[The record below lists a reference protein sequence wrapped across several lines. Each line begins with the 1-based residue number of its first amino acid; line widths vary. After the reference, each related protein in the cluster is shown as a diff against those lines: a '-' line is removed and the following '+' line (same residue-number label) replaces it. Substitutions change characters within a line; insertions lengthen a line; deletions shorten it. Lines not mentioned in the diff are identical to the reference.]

1 MKIKSILLTSIAIT
15 GILSSVKAQLY
26 NNGGTITIQNNA
38 YVVVTGEVI
47 NTAGTISNNGK
58 LEVKGNFT
66 NTGVYNSAA
75 AEDSL
80 LLTGTGTALINAG
93 GATINYLTVNKTS
106 SADIVKLGANIN
118 VAKRLDFLSGT
129 FTTDPLLNP
138 AFAVISPITAVYNFA
153 PGAEIVG
160 SVKRTGWA
168 NGAANVFNQTNM
180 LVTTN
185 AGTSPT
191 DITVTMLPQTGGGNP
206 TQNEREVTRSFKFA
220 QNGGSAFTADIR
232 YPYLTSELNTNTEAN
247 LVPWKLV
254 ATEWNGLTTG
264 ATRDLVNK
272 YVNYNSIPAA
282 DLALEWKLADPK
294 YTFNVTANLRG
305 SWNGSTAMNT
315 TLNTTGQIPLAHPY
329 NVTPFSYA
337 GTEAVAAIPNAN
349 VVDWVLVEHRKP
361 ITGLPA
367 DALSSTIT
375 GRKAAFLLNNGTVVE
390 LDGVTPVVFDIA
402 KQGAAFITVRHRN
415 HLGVLSNSIASNAV
429 GTFTNDYT
437 VLANSYLASGASSD
451 PVVLLAGAGGK
462 YGMWAG
468 DANKNGVVNSTDLNA
483 IKISIAALASGYLF
497 SDVNLSNSINTTDL
511 NLTKLTIGVL
521 GTGSNPERS
530 TNQTTIPIKV
540 TKTNL
545 PDPIF
550 E

>member
-1 MKIKSILLTSIAIT
+1 MKIKSFLLTTIA
-15 GILSSVKAQLY
+15 LSGMLTSLKAQLY

-38 YVVVTGEVI
+38 YVTVSGELI
-47 NTAGTISNNGK
+47 NTTGTISNNGK

-66 NTGVYNSAA
+66 NSGVYNSVG

-80 LLTGTGTALINAG
+80 LLTGTGPVVLNAG
-93 GATINYLTVNKTS
+93 AATINFLTINKTTN
-106 SADIVKLGANIN
+106 ADIVKLGGNILVN
-118 VAKRLDFLSGT
+118 KKLDFLSGL

-138 AFAVISPITAVYNFA
+138 SFAVVSPITAVYNFA
-153 PGAEIVG
+153 PGAEIIG

-168 NGAANVFNQTNM
+168 NGSANVFNQTNM

-185 AGTSPT
+185 AGTTPT
-191 DITVTMLPQTGGGNP
+191 DVTVTMLPQTGGGDP
-206 TQNEREVTRSFKFA
+206 TQNEREVTRSYKFA
-220 QNGGSAFTADIR
+220 QTGGAAFTADIR
-232 YPYLTSELNTNTEAN
+232 YPYLTTELNTNTEAN

-264 ATRDLVNK
+264 ATRDILNH
-272 YVNYNSIPAA
+272 YVNYTAIPAA
-282 DLALEWKLADPK
+282 DLALEWKLADPR

-315 TLNTTGQIPLAHPY
+315 TLNTAGQIPLTQPY
-329 NVTPFSYA
+329 NVTPFSYT

-361 ITGLPA
+361 STGLPA

-390 LDGVTPVVFDIA
+390 LDGVTPVTVDIA
-402 KQGAAFITVRHRN
+402 KQGPAFVTVRHRN
-415 HLGVLSNSIASNAV
+415 HLGVLSNVIPSNAA

-437 VLANSYLASGASSD
+437 VLANSYIAPGASSD
-451 PVVLLAGAGGK
+451 PVVLLAGVGGK

-468 DANKNGVVNSTDLNA
+468 DANKNGIVNSTDVNA
-483 IKISIAALASGYLF
+483 IKSAIASSATGYLF
-497 SDVNLSNSINTTDL
+497 TDVNLSNSINSTDV
-511 NLTKLTIGVL
+511 NLTKAIIAASAG
-521 GTGSNPERS
+521 GSNPS
-530 TNQTTIPIKV
+530 LISAAKKIKSNIPDQIV
-540 TKTNL
+540 
-545 PDPIF
+545 

>member
-1 MKIKSILLTSIAIT
+1 MKIKSIILTTIAIT
-15 GILSSVKAQLY
+15 GMLASVNAQLY

-38 YVVVTGEVI
+38 YVVVTGEII
-47 NTAGTISNNGK
+47 NTTGTISNNGK

-66 NTGVYNSAA
+66 NTGIYNSVG

-106 SADIVKLGANIN
+106 SADVVKLGANIN

-129 FTTDPLLNP
+129 FTTDPILNP
-138 AFAVISPITAVYNFA
+138 TFAVVSPISALYNFA
-153 PGAEIVG
+153 PGAEIIG

-168 NGAANVFNQTNM
+168 NGAASVFNQTNM

-185 AGTSPT
+185 AGTAPT
-191 DITVTMLPQTGGGNP
+191 DVTVTMLPQTGGGDP

-220 QNGGSAFTADIR
+220 QTGGSAFTADIR
-232 YPYLTSELNTNTEAN
+232 YPYLTTELNTNTEAN

-264 ATRDLVNK
+264 ATRDVVNHF
-272 YVNYNSIPAA
+272 VNYNAIPAA
-282 DLALEWKLADPK
+282 DLALEWKLADPR

-315 TLNTTGQIPLAHPY
+315 TLNTAGQIPLAHPY
-329 NVTPFSYA
+329 NVTPFNYT

-390 LDGVTPVVFDIA
+390 LDGVTPVAFDIA

-415 HLGVLSNSIASNAV
+415 HLGVLSNSIASNAT

-437 VLANSYLASGASSD
+437 VLANSYKAPGAASD
-451 PVVLLAGAGGK
+451 PMVLLAGVGGK
-462 YGMWAG
+462 YGFWAG
-468 DANKNGVVNSTDLNA
+468 DANKNGIVNSTDLTA
-483 IKISIAALASGYLF
+483 IRAAIAALATGYLF
-497 SDVNLSNSINTTDL
+497 TDVNLSNSINATDL
-511 NLTKLTIGVL
+511 TITRATISAL
-521 GTGSNPERS
+521 GTGSNPAF
-530 TNQTTIPIKV
+530 TTQNPNRVI
-540 TKTNL
+540 KTNM
-545 PDPIF
+545 PDLLA